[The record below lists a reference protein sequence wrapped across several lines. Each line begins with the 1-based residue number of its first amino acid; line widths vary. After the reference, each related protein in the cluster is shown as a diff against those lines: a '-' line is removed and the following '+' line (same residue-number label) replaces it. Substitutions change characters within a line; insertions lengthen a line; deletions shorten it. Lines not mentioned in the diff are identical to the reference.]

1 MAKSSNVQHLALQQQ
16 VYEYLEHIEV
26 ERNLSSL
33 TLRDYSLYLDRF
45 VQWAKR
51 KDIKNMQA
59 VDLQTIKKYRLYLSR
74 YTTEQGES
82 LSVRTQSYYII
93 ALRSFLKWLIKMD
106 VKVIPPEKIDLPKVE
121 QAEVTFVKPEQMER
135 LMAQPDISTDHGLR
149 DRAILEVLFSTGL
162 RVSELVSLDRE
173 QVDTQR
179 KEFGVLGKGRKV
191 RVVFLSDR
199 AAHWLEQ
206 YLALRTDD
214 WSPVFI
220 RHSRGI
226 DVTEDGENM
235 RLSAR
240 SVQRSVE
247 KYRKMAHIPVK
258 ITPHSIRHSFATDLL
273 RNGAGLR
280 DVQEML
286 GHKNISTTQIYT
298 HVTRPELKKVHEKFH
313 SQS

>member
-1 MAKSSNVQHLALQQQ
+1 MPTNVQHLALQQQ

-26 ERNLSSL
+26 ERNLSAL
-33 TLRDYSLYLDRF
+33 TIRDYSLYLDRF
-45 VQWAKR
+45 VQWATK

-59 VDLQTIKKYRLYLSR
+59 VDLAVVKKYRLYLSR
-74 YTTEQGES
+74 FTTEQGES
-82 LSVRTQSYYII
+82 LAIRTQSYYII

-106 VKVIPPEKIDLPKVE
+106 VKVLSPEKIELPKVD
-121 QAEVTFVKPEQMER
+121 QQEVTFVNPDQIDR
-135 LMAQPDISTDHGLR
+135 LMDQPDVNTIHGLR

-173 QVDTQR
+173 QVDTVR
-179 KEFGVLGKGRKV
+179 REFGVMGKGRKV
-191 RVVFLSDR
+191 RVVFLSER
-199 AAHWLEQ
+199 ACTWLAR
-206 YLALRTDD
+206 YLGGRTDD

-220 RHSRGI
+220 RHSRGV
-226 DVTEDGENM
+226 DVTDDGENM
-235 RLSAR
+235 RLTTR

-247 KYRKMAHIPVK
+247 KYRKLAHIPVK

-298 HVTRPELKKVHEKFH
+298 HVTRPELKKVHDTYHH
-313 SQS
+313 SK

>member
-1 MAKSSNVQHLALQQQ
+1 MPSNVQHLALQQQ

-26 ERNLSSL
+26 ERNLSAL
-33 TLRDYSLYLDRF
+33 TVRDYALYLDRF
-45 VQWAKR
+45 VQWAAK

-59 VDLQTIKKYRLYLSR
+59 VDLGMVKKYRLYLSR

-82 LSVRTQSYYII
+82 LSIRTQSYYII

-106 VKVIPPEKIDLPKVE
+106 VKVLAPEKIELPKIE
-121 QAEVTFVKPEQMER
+121 QAEVTFVTPEQMQR
-135 LMAQPDISTDHGLR
+135 LMEQPDINEMHGLR

-173 QVDTQR
+173 QVDTARQ
-179 KEFGVLGKGRKV
+179 EFGVMGKGRKV

-199 AAHWLEQ
+199 ATEWLER
-206 YLALRTDD
+206 YLSTRTDD

-220 RHSRGI
+220 RHSRGVDI
-226 DVTEDGENM
+226 TEDGENM
-235 RLSAR
+235 RLTAR

-247 KYRKMAHIPVK
+247 KYRKLAHIPVK

-298 HVTRPELKKVHEKFH
+298 HVTRPELKKVHEKYH
-313 SQS
+313 SG